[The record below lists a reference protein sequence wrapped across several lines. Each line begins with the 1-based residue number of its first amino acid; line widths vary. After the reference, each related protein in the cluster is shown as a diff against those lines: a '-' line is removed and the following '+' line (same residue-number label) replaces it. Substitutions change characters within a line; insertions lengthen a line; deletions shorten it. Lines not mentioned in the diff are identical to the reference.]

1 MTAGRAVAGV
11 AALGVPIVGAG
22 LLAGRAAPAATAW
35 ALAAA
40 AVLTVAAVR
49 RLAAD
54 AAPVPDR
61 ERAAPDTLDVEQL
74 RRVSLRLEAA
84 RTSSHGV
91 ERELRPLLRTIAA
104 ARLARRG
111 VDLDRQTEAA
121 RQLLGPELWEVVS
134 PAGGLGGNRVR
145 GGIAADRLRALIEHL
160 EAL

>member
-1 MTAGRAVAGV
+1 VTAGRVVAGV

-22 LLAGRAAPAATAW
+22 LLAGRAELAATAW

-40 AVLTVAAVR
+40 AVVAVAAVR
-49 RLAAD
+49 RLAAG
-54 AAPVPDR
+54 AAPVPVL

-74 RRVSLRLEAA
+74 RQVSLRLEAA

-111 VDLDRQTEAA
+111 VDLDRHMDAA
-121 RQLLGPELWEVVS
+121 RQLLGPELWEVVG
-134 PAGGLGGNRVR
+134 PGGGRGGNRVE
-145 GGIAADRLRALIEHL
+145 GGIADYRLRALIEHL
-160 EAL
+160 EAV